1 MNDLVPVNALLL
13 VAHGS
18 RREASNREVRKLTDR
33 VRERA
38 AGRFDPVDCA
48 FLEFADPDI
57 PSGIETCIS
66 AGATQVTVVPYF
78 LSAGRHVAQDIPA
91 AVAGVRRRYPEVDI
105 VVTPH
110 LGAADAIADQL
121 LALAVD

>member
-1 MNDLVPVNALLL
+1 MKSLLL

-18 RREASNREVRKLTDR
+18 RRESSNREVRTLTDR

-38 AGRFDPVDCA
+38 GGQFEYIDCA
-48 FLEFADPDI
+48 FLELADPDI

-66 AGATQVTVVPYF
+66 AGATQVKVVPYF
-78 LSAGRHVAQDIPA
+78 LSAGRHVAEDIPA
-91 AVAGVRRRYPEVDI
+91 AVAEVRRRYPEVDI

-121 LALAVD
+121 LALSVD